1 MNTSRRHLLL
11 ALAATPAALLAANAQ
26 ANPFKLPDIHVWKS
40 PTCGCC
46 TAWVEH
52 MRKAGF
58 TVNVSEV
65 DDTGPTRKRL
75 GMPAKLGSCHTALVG
90 GYVLEGHVPADDV
103 KRLLR
108 TKPTALGLSVP
119 GMPVGSPGM
128 EMGPRLDPYDVLL
141 VQRDGSTS
149 VFSHYPKAQPQA

>member
-1 MNTSRRHLLL
+1 
-11 ALAATPAALLAANAQ
+11 
-26 ANPFKLPDIHVWKS
+26 
-40 PTCGCC
+40 
-46 TAWVEH
+46 
-52 MRKAGF
+52 
-58 TVNVSEV
+58 VNN
-65 DDTGPTRKRL
+65 TGPTRKRL

-108 TKPTALGLSVP
+108 SKTAGLGLTVP

-149 VFSHYPKAQPQA
+149 VFSHYPKTKPQA

>member
-11 ALAATPAALLAANAQ
+11 TLAATPAALLAANAQ
-26 ANPFKLPDIHVWKS
+26 ANPFKLPTVHVWKS

-46 TAWVEH
+46 TAWVDH
-52 MRKAGF
+52 MRTAGF
-58 TVNVSEV
+58 TVNITEV

-108 TKPTALGLSVP
+108 TKTAGLGLTVP
-119 GMPVGSPGM
+119 GMPVGPPGM

-149 VFSHYPKAQPQA
+149 VFSHYPKTKPQA

>member
-1 MNTSRRHLLL
+1 MNPSRRNLML
-11 ALAATPAALLAANAQ
+11 ALAATPAALLAATAQ
-26 ANPFKLPDIHVWKS
+26 AAPTKQPDVHVWKS

-46 TAWVEH
+46 TAWVDH

-58 TVNVSEV
+58 VVNITEV

-108 TKPTALGLSVP
+108 NKTAGLGLSVP

-149 VFSHYPKAQPQA
+149 VFSHYPKAKPQA

>member
-1 MNTSRRHLLL
+1 MNPSRRHLML
-11 ALAATPAALLAANAQ
+11 ALAATPAALLAAHAQ
-26 ANPFKLPDIHVWKS
+26 ANPFKLPTVHVWKS

-46 TAWVEH
+46 TAWVDH

-58 TVNVSEV
+58 VVNITEV
-65 DDTGPTRKRL
+65 DDTGPTRQRL

-108 TKPTALGLSVP
+108 TKTAGLGLSVP

-141 VQRDGSTS
+141 VQRDGSTRIYAS
-149 VFSHYPKAQPQA
+149 YNKA

>member
-1 MNTSRRHLLL
+1 MNPSRRHLLL
-11 ALAATPAALLAANAQ
+11 ALAATPAALLAAHAQ
-26 ANPFKLPDIHVWKS
+26 ANPFKLPTVHVWKS

-46 TAWVEH
+46 TAWVDH
-52 MRKAGF
+52 MRAAGF
-58 TVNVSEV
+58 TVSITEV

-108 TKPTALGLSVP
+108 TKTAGLGLSVP

-141 VQRDGSTS
+141 VQRDGRTS
-149 VFSHYPKAQPQA
+149 VFSHYPKTKPQA

>member
-1 MNTSRRHLLL
+1 MNPSRRHLLL
-11 ALAATPAALLAANAQ
+11 ALAATPAALLAAHAQ
-26 ANPFKLPDIHVWKS
+26 ANPLKLPTVHVWKS

-46 TAWVEH
+46 TAWVDH
-52 MRKAGF
+52 MRAAGF
-58 TVNVSEV
+58 TVNITEV

-108 TKPTALGLSVP
+108 TKTAGLGLSVP

-141 VQRDGSTS
+141 VQRDGRTS
-149 VFSHYPKAQPQA
+149 VFSHYPKTKPQA

>member
-1 MNTSRRHLLL
+1 MTISRRNLLL
-11 ALAATPAALLAANAQ
+11 ALTATPVALATAHAQ
-26 ANPFKLPDIHVWKS
+26 ANPFKLPTVHVWKS

-46 TAWVEH
+46 AAWVDH

-75 GMPAKLGSCHTALVG
+75 GMPANLGSCHTALVG

-108 TKPTALGLSVP
+108 TKPTGLGLTVP

-149 VFSHYPKAQPQA
+149 VFSHYPKTKPQA

>member
-1 MNTSRRHLLL
+1 MNKPQLSRRRLLISALATL
-11 ALAATPAALLAANAQ
+11 ALPAWAAPAR
-26 ANPFKLPDIHVWKS
+26 PRVDVWKD
-40 PTCGCC
+40 PNCGCC
-46 TAWVEH
+46 GDWVKHLE
-52 MRKAGF
+52 AEGF
-58 TVNVSEV
+58 AVRVFA
-65 DDTGPTRKRL
+65 TGADAARRRL
-75 GMPAKLGSCHTALVG
+75 GLPDAYASCHTALVD

>member
-1 MNTSRRHLLL
+1 MNISRRNLLL
-11 ALAATPAALLAANAQ
+11 ALAATPVALAAAHAQ
-26 ANPFKLPDIHVWKS
+26 ANPFKLPTVHVWKS

-108 TKPTALGLSVP
+108 TKTAGLGLSVP

-141 VQRDGSTS
+141 VQRDGRTS
-149 VFSHYPKAQPQA
+149 VFSRYPKTKPQA

>member
-1 MNTSRRHLLL
+1 MNPSRRHLLL
-11 ALAATPAALLAANAQ
+11 ALAATPAALLATNAQ
-26 ANPFKLPDIHVWKS
+26 AKPFKLPAVHVWKS

-46 TAWVEH
+46 TAWVDH

-58 TVNVSEV
+58 VVNITEV
-65 DDTGPTRKRL
+65 DDTGPTRQRL

-108 TKPTALGLSVP
+108 SKTAGLGLSVP

-141 VQRDGSTS
+141 VQRDGRTS
-149 VFSHYPKAQPQA
+149 VFSHYPKTQPKA

>member
-1 MNTSRRHLLL
+1 MNPSRRRLLL
-11 ALAATPAALLAANAQ
+11 ALAATPAALAAVHAH
-26 ANPFKLPDIHVWKS
+26 ANPFKLPTVHVWKS

-46 TAWVEH
+46 TAWVDH

-58 TVNVSEV
+58 TINVSEV

-141 VQRDGSTS
+141 VQRDGSTN
-149 VFSHYPKAQPQA
+149 VFSRYPKNNQRA

>member
-1 MNTSRRHLLL
+1 MNPSRRNLML
-11 ALAATPAALLAANAQ
+11 ALAATPAALLAATAQ
-26 ANPFKLPDIHVWKS
+26 AAPTKLPDVHVWKS

-46 TAWVEH
+46 TAWVDH

-58 TVNVSEV
+58 VVNITEV

-108 TKPTALGLSVP
+108 SKTTGLGLSVP

-128 EMGPRLDPYDVLL
+128 EMGPRLDPYAVLL

-149 VFSHYPKAQPQA
+149 VFSHYPKAKPQA

>member
-1 MNTSRRHLLL
+1 MNPSRRHLLL
-11 ALAATPAALLAANAQ
+11 ALAATPAALLAAHAQ
-26 ANPFKLPDIHVWKS
+26 ANPFKLPTVHVWKS

-46 TAWVEH
+46 TAWVDH
-52 MRKAGF
+52 MRAAGF
-58 TVNVSEV
+58 TVNITEV
-65 DDTGPTRKRL
+65 DDTGPPRKRL

-108 TKPTALGLSVP
+108 TKTAGLGLSVP

-141 VQRDGSTS
+141 VQRDGRTS
-149 VFSHYPKAQPQA
+149 VFSHYPKTKPQA

>member
-26 ANPFKLPDIHVWKS
+26 ANPFKLPTVQVWKS

-46 TAWVEH
+46 TAWVDH

-108 TKPTALGLSVP
+108 SKTAGLGLTVP

-149 VFSHYPKAQPQA
+149 VFSHYPKTKPQA

>member
-1 MNTSRRHLLL
+1 MNISRRNLLL
-11 ALAATPAALLAANAQ
+11 ALAATPVALAAAHAQ
-26 ANPFKLPDIHVWKS
+26 ANPFKLPTVHVWKS

-46 TAWVEH
+46 TAWVDH

-58 TVNVSEV
+58 TVNVSDV

-75 GMPAKLGSCHTALVG
+75 GMPAQLGSCHTALVG

-108 TKPTALGLSVP
+108 TKTAGLGLTVP
-119 GMPVGSPGM
+119 GMPAGSPGM

-149 VFSHYPKAQPQA
+149 VFSHYPKTKPQA

>member
-1 MNTSRRHLLL
+1 MNPSRRHLML
-11 ALAATPAALLAANAQ
+11 ALAATPAALLAATAQ
-26 ANPFKLPDIHVWKS
+26 AAPVKLPDVHVWKS

-46 TAWVEH
+46 TAWADH

-58 TVNVSEV
+58 VVNITEV

-108 TKPTALGLSVP
+108 NKTAGLGLSVP

-149 VFSHYPKAQPQA
+149 VFSHYPKAKPQA

>member
-1 MNTSRRHLLL
+1 MNPSRRNLML
-11 ALAATPAALLAANAQ
+11 ALAATPAALLAATAQ
-26 ANPFKLPDIHVWKS
+26 AAPTKLPDVHVWKS

-46 TAWVEH
+46 TAWVDH

-58 TVNVSEV
+58 VVNITEV

-75 GMPAKLGSCHTALVG
+75 GMPAKLGSCHTAQVG

-108 TKPTALGLSVP
+108 NKTAGLGLSVP

-149 VFSHYPKAQPQA
+149 VFSHYPKAKPQA

>member
-1 MNTSRRHLLL
+1 MNPSRRNLLL
-11 ALAATPAALLAANAQ
+11 ALAATPAALLAAQAQ
-26 ANPFKLPDIHVWKS
+26 ANPFKLPTVQVWKS

-52 MRKAGF
+52 MRNAGF

-65 DDTGPTRKRL
+65 DDTSPTRKRL

-108 TKPTALGLSVP
+108 NKTAGLGLSVP

-149 VFSHYPKAQPQA
+149 VFSHYPKAKPQA

>member
-1 MNTSRRHLLL
+1 MNPSRRHLLL
-11 ALAATPAALLAANAQ
+11 ALAATPAALAAAHAH
-26 ANPFKLPDIHVWKS
+26 ANPFKLPTVHVWKS

-65 DDTGPTRKRL
+65 DDTGPTRRRL

-108 TKPTALGLSVP
+108 TKTAGLGLSVP